1 MKITDLVKRACSK
14 YGNDRSRLIDILW
27 EVQNGLG
34 CINEQAMTLIAAE
47 INTHRVEVEGLVSF
61 YSFFSEKQKGKI
73 IIRLCDDVIDLH
85 AGMEDVA
92 AIFSKELGI
101 GIGQTSADG
110 NFSLE
115 YTACIGMS
123 DQAPAALINNVV
135 ITNLTPAS
143 AKDIVQRLK
152 ASVDTSKLVTKPGDG
167 NNAHVLVNA
176 MVQNNIRKQGEVL
189 LCDGIPAEAGLDNA
203 LNKTSLEVIQEIT
216 DSGLRGRGG
225 AGFPTGEKFKLA
237 QRTEANQRYVICNAD
252 EGEPGTFKDR
262 VLLTERASLVFE
274 GMTVAAYAIGSTS
287 GIMYLRAEYDYLR
300 PFLESVLKERRQ
312 AGLLGKNIRGKKGF
326 DFDIRIQLGAGA
338 YICGEES
345 ALISS
350 CEGLR
355 GEPKNR
361 PPFPVERGYLS
372 KPTIVNNVETFC
384 CVARILDRGSIWFAG
399 IGTKA
404 SHGTK
409 LLSVCGDC
417 AKPGIYEVPYGLEVA
432 ELLKMVGAE
441 DPAIVQVGGASGE
454 MIGRSSFGRKICFED
469 AATGGA
475 VMIFN
480 SQRNVLAIVDHF
492 LKFFA
497 DESCGYCTPCRVG
510 IVFLR
515 ERMQKVMHGFAESA
529 DLDYLRDLSK
539 TIMMTS
545 RCGLG
550 SSAPRALLN
559 SIDQF
564 SLVYSSH
571 LRESKDGVLA
581 GFNIQKALDESRR
594 LAKRTSMI
602 YDPVYGDKNE

>member
-1 MKITDLVKRACSK
+1 MKMKAAVKQACSK
-14 YGNDRSRLIDILW
+14 FGNDRGRLIDILW
-27 EVQNGLG
+27 EVQNSLG
-34 CINEQAMTLIAAE
+34 CVNEEAMESIAAQVKA
-47 INTHRVEVEGLVSF
+47 HRVEIEGIVTF
-61 YSFFSEKQKGKI
+61 YSFFSKKQKGKI
-73 IIRLCDDVIDLH
+73 IIRLCDDIIDVH
-85 AGMEDVA
+85 AGIERIA
-92 AIFSKELGI
+92 AVFSEELGI
-101 GIGQTSADG
+101 GIGQTTPDG

-123 DQAPAALINNVV
+123 DQAPAALINTVAV
-135 ITNLTPAS
+135 TNLTPDS
-143 AKDIVQRLK
+143 ARDIARKLK
-152 ASVDTSKLVTKPGDG
+152 ATLDPSKLVTAAGDG
-167 NNAHVLVNA
+167 NNAHKLVNA
-176 MVQNNIRKQGEVL
+176 MVRNNIRKQGEVL
-189 LCDGIPAEAGLDNA
+189 LGDGIPAEAGLDNA
-203 LNKTSLEVIQEIT
+203 LKRTSPEVIQEIV

-237 QRTEANQRYVICNAD
+237 QRTEADQRYVICNAD

-262 VLLTERASLVFE
+262 VLLTERSSLVFE
-274 GMTVAAYAIGSTS
+274 GMTIAAYAIGSTS
-287 GIMYLRAEYDYLR
+287 GIMYLRAEYAYLR
-300 PFLESVLKERRQ
+300 PFLEDVLENRRR
-312 AGLLGKNIRGKKGF
+312 AGLLGKNIRRKKGF

-384 CVARILDRGSIWFAG
+384 CVARILDRGSGWFAG

-417 AKPGIYEVPYGLEVA
+417 ARPGVYEVPYGLEVTK
-432 ELLKMVGAE
+432 LLEMVGA
-441 DPAIVQVGGASGE
+441 DDAAIVQVGGASGE
-454 MIGRSSFGRKICFED
+454 MLGKASFGRKICFSD

-475 VMIFN
+475 VMVFN
-480 SQRNVLAIVDHF
+480 SHRNVLDIVDRF

-510 IVFLR
+510 IIFLR
-515 ERMQKVMHGFAESA
+515 ERIQKVMHGFAEDA
-529 DLDYLRDLSK
+529 DLNYLRELSK

-550 SSAPRALLN
+550 SSAPRSILN
-559 SIDQF
+559 SMDQF
-564 SLVYSSH
+564 PLVYSSH
-571 LRESKDGVLA
+571 LRESKDGMQA
-581 GFNIQKALDESRR
+581 SFNIQKALDESRR
-594 LAKRTSMI
+594 IAKRTSMI
-602 YDPVYGDKNE
+602 YDPVYKQEDE